1 MELDSWSGHALV
13 VHEDDASRQRI
24 QSVLTDFGWRVSSAA
39 DGKSGLRILE
49 DTLPH
54 VVLCDFDLP
63 DLGGQAILRR
73 VREVDDDVPVVVLG
87 DDDNLS
93 TALQALRDGAF
104 DYVPKARTSDTDGGG
119 DSLDPLV
126 AAVERAANHFR
137 KIAQTR
143 EAAERQHARL
153 RGLEE
158 TTRQL
163 RADLATTEMSLQ
175 QAREQASEADR
186 AKSAFLANMS
196 HELRT
201 PLNAILGYAE
211 LLREDAQDAQPE
223 ILRDLGRIRRAG
235 NHLLGLISDVLE
247 LARIEAGKVEVYY
260 ESVPLQP
267 LIENALEKITDRAAR
282 RGNTVAVGEVPAI
295 EIVTDVA
302 KLDTV
307 LGRILGNASKFT
319 ENGEIRVDI
328 EVDETGLHVR
338 ITDTGIGMTAEQS
351 RTIFRE
357 FAQGDASTTRKYGG
371 TGLGLTIALRL
382 TRLLGGDIG
391 VESILDKGSTFTIT
405 LPSAPPTWDGVTP
418 AELETEPPS
427 PAPQPATVLVIDGD
441 STLRRQMASYL
452 TRAGYRVIASA
463 SGVEGQRLA
472 RTHKPDVVT
481 LDVVLPDVDGW
492 NLLMAFKRDPE
503 LRDIPVVLVTVADD
517 RTRGLAVGATDFL
530 PKPIRRESL
539 LAVMRRVK
547 PARDGGPILIVEDD
561 EATRDVTSRMLQAE
575 GWNTSTAENGRTA
588 LEWLEAN
595 EPPTLILLDLMMP
608 EVDGFHVITELQC
621 REEWREVPVVV
632 FTAMDVPPARMAFL
646 EQHVES
652 VINKGGY
659 GQERMLDEVRSLIAR
674 SLD

>member
-13 VHEDDASRQRI
+13 VVEDEGLRGEI
-24 QSVLTDFGWRVSSAA
+24 TSVLTDFGWRVSSAA
-39 DGKSGLRILE
+39 DGASGLRILE

-54 VVLCDFDLP
+54 VVVCEVDLP

-73 VREVDDDVPVVVLG
+73 VREIDDDVPVVVLG
-87 DDDNLS
+87 EVDDLTTELS
-93 TALQALRDGAF
+93 FLREGAF
-104 DYVPKARTSDTDGGG
+104 DHVARPRSG
-119 DSLDPLV
+119 DMDPLV

-137 KIAQTR
+137 KIADTR
-143 EAAERQHARL
+143 AAAERQQARL

-158 TTRQL
+158 TNRSL
-163 RADLATTEMSLQ
+163 RADLAASEMALH
-175 QAREQASEADR
+175 QAREQATEADR

-211 LLREDAQDAQPE
+211 LLREDAADGDPE
-223 ILRDLGRIRRAG
+223 MLRDLDRIRNAG
-235 NHLLGLISDVLE
+235 THLLGLISDVLE
-247 LARIEAGKVEVYY
+247 LARIEAGKAEVYY
-260 ESVPLQP
+260 ESTPLQP
-267 LIENALEKITDRAAR
+267 LIQNALEKIKRKAGK
-282 RGNTVAVGEVPAI
+282 RGNQVITGDIPGI
-295 EIVTDVA
+295 DIVTDVA

-307 LGRILGNASKFT
+307 LGRILENASKFT

-328 EVDETGLHVR
+328 AVDDSGLHVR
-338 ITDTGIGMTAEQS
+338 VSDTGIGMTAEQS

-371 TGLGLTIALRL
+371 TGLGLTIALKL

-391 VESILDKGSTFTIT
+391 VESTLQQGSTFTVT
-405 LPSAPPTWDGVTP
+405 LPSAPPTWHGVTP
-418 AELETEPPS
+418 AELETEPPE

-472 RTHKPDVVT
+472 RTHRPDVVT

-492 NLLMAFKRDPE
+492 NLLMSFKRDPE

-517 RTRGLAVGATDFL
+517 RTRGLAVGAADFL
-530 PKPIRRESL
+530 PKPIRRDAL
-539 LAVMRRVK
+539 IAVMRRVK
-547 PARDGGPILIVEDD
+547 PAMGSGPILIVEDD
-561 EATRDVTSRMLQAE
+561 EATRDVTSRMLAAE
-575 GWNTSTAENGRTA
+575 GWETTSVENGRKA
-588 LEWLEAN
+588 LEWLEDN
-595 EPPTLILLDLMMP
+595 EPPVLILLDLMMP

-621 REEWREVPVVV
+621 RDEWREIPVVV

-652 VINKGGY
+652 VIRKGGY
-659 GQERMLDEVRSLIAR
+659 GQERMLDEVRGLIVR
-674 SLD
+674 SLA

>member
-1 MELDSWSGHALV
+1 LDSWSGHALV
-13 VHEDDASRQRI
+13 VHENDASRARI
-24 QSVLTDFGWRVSSAA
+24 QNVLSDFGWRVSAAA
-39 DGKSGLRILE
+39 DGKTGLRILE

-73 VREVDDDVPVVVLG
+73 VREIDDDVPVVVLG
-87 DDDNLS
+87 DDNGLS
-93 TALQALRDGAF
+93 AALQALRDGAF
-104 DYVPKARTSDTDGGG
+104 DYIPKAQTTSSDGA
-119 DSLDPLV
+119 SLDPLV

-137 KIAQTR
+137 KIAETR

-163 RADLATTEMSLQ
+163 RADLAATEMSLR
-175 QAREQASEADR
+175 QARERATEADR

-211 LLREDAQDAQPE
+211 LLREDAQDGPPE

-235 NHLLGLISDVLE
+235 SHLLGLISDVLE

-267 LIENALEKITDRAAR
+267 LLENAVEKVAAR
-282 RGNTVAVGEVPAI
+282 ASKRGNTVRLGDVPDI

-319 ENGEIRVDI
+319 ENGEIALQIDVD
-328 EVDETGLHVR
+328 DSGLHVHVQ
-338 ITDTGIGMTAEQS
+338 DTGIGMTAEQS

-357 FAQGDASTTRKYGG
+357 FSQGDASTTRKYGG

-382 TRLLGGDIG
+382 TRLLGGDIT
-391 VESILDKGSTFTIT
+391 VESRLDEGSTFTIT
-405 LPSAPPTWDGVTP
+405 LPSAPPTWDGVSP
-418 AELETEPPS
+418 AELESEPPS

-517 RTRGLAVGATDFL
+517 RTRGLAVGAADYL

-547 PARDGGPILIVEDD
+547 PAQDAGPILIVEDD
-561 EATRDVTSRMLQAE
+561 EATRDVTSRMLQSE
-575 GWNTSTAENGRTA
+575 GWETTACENGRSA

-595 EPPTLILLDLMMP
+595 DPPALILLDLMMP

-621 REEWREVPVVV
+621 REEWRDVPVVV

-659 GQERMLDEVRSLIAR
+659 GQERMLDEVRALIAK
-674 SLD
+674 SLV